1 MCTVII
7 GIQKFNFLKH
17 EDIIS
22 KVLGGNQ
29 RLCFNSQYDEYLF
42 FVLKCALEPILA
54 IESAYILG

>member
-29 RLCFNSQYDEYLF
+29 RL
-42 FVLKCALEPILA
+42 
-54 IESAYILG
+54 